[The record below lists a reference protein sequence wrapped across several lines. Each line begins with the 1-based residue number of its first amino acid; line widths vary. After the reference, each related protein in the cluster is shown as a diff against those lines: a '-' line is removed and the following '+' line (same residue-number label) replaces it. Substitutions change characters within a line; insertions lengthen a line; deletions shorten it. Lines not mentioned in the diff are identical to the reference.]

1 MVEDEGGVRHSSSHI
16 LFFAAA
22 QDPMEGDD
30 LLLSLGDVQAPLDNK
45 MAESGLQL
53 IQVCERE
60 RERERKREREKER
73 ERERERKI
81 ELFIFPQQ
89 DLSKTERVTHCGK
102 GTHRSYNVKLQLGQ
116 SVG

>member
-1 MVEDEGGVRHSSSHI
+1 MVTDRGLVDCPLMTASQNTHKHSHI
-16 LFFAAA
+16 STVH
-22 QDPMEGDD
+22 P
-30 LLLSLGDVQAPLDNK
+30 
-45 MAESGLQL
+45 ES
-53 IQVCERE
+53 
-60 RERERKREREKER
+60 KS
-73 ERERERKI
+73 I